1 MWNTLQLSIFI
12 SSLVYSVHSFIDDL
26 NLNYETLR
34 SNKEG
39 RHFLVTT
46 LLEKLYQP
54 LNEPRFQGRGVQ
66 ASKADHFKLENCCN
80 NNHC

>member
-54 LNEPRFQGRGVQ
+54 LNEPRFQGWGVQ
-66 ASKADHFKLENCCN
+66 A
-80 NNHC
+80 